1 MILHTIHTTAPVL
14 VVLVDPDKDYYR
26 ALSPYLPLVDMVF
39 VGGSTGGNVDVCV
52 AHLRQYTTAPI
63 VLFPGNIQQFTAS
76 VDAVLF
82 LTPIWNRQWLFISQV
97 WRLFQWGMSLWMVS
111 IAVPLKSCQIAP
123 H

>member
-76 VDAVLF
+76 VHKFLHKRRAALNLGQLF
-82 LTPIWNRQWLFISQV
+82 NVCVVCLLV
-97 WRLFQWGMSLWMVS
+97 V
-111 IAVPLKSCQIAP
+111 KSARNDFYVVIHNP
-123 H
+123 VD